1 MLDLSVIIVVSIFGI
16 IGYKRGFIKSILT
29 FGTSI
34 IALVLS
40 FIVYPMM
47 TMLLRITPVYT
58 WIYQTISKKVE
69 DISFG
74 GGLQSQGDAITKNIT
89 WMPDILVEQVKN
101 NNNTAMYDLLG
112 ATNIKEYISL
122 YVTQMLMGMLALFL
136 TWVVLKIILTT
147 VIKLL
152 SGIIE
157 HLPIISTFNKQGG
170 LCLGIIK
177 GILML
182 SIVGLIIPI
191 LIEIPSIQSIYLEI
205 QSSYLSKWLYENNLV
220 IMVYNYLFHI

>member
-1 MLDLSVIIVVSIFGI
+1 
-16 IGYKRGFIKSILT
+16 
-29 FGTSI
+29 
-34 IALVLS
+34 
-40 FIVYPMM
+40 
-47 TMLLRITPVYT
+47 
-58 WIYQTISKKVE
+58 
-69 DISFG
+69 
-74 GGLQSQGDAITKNIT
+74 
-89 WMPDILVEQVKN
+89 
-101 NNNTAMYDLLG
+101 MYDLLG

-170 LCLGIIK
+170 GCLGIIK

-205 QSSYLSKWLYENNLV
+205 QSSYLSKWLYENNLI

>member
-16 IGYKRGFIKSILT
+16 IGYRRGFIKSILT

-205 QSSYLSKWLYENNLV
+205 QSSYLSKWLYENNLI

>member
-16 IGYKRGFIKSILT
+16 IGYRRGFIKSILT

-157 HLPIISTFNKQGG
+157 HLPIISIFNKQGG

-205 QSSYLSKWLYENNLV
+205 QSSYLSKWLYENNLI

>member
-157 HLPIISTFNKQGG
+157 HLPIISIFNKQGG

-205 QSSYLSKWLYENNLV
+205 QSSYLSKWLYENNLI

>member
-191 LIEIPSIQSIYLEI
+191 LIEIPSIQRIYLEI

>member
-47 TMLLRITPVYT
+47 TMLLRITPIYT

-74 GGLQSQGDAITKNIT
+74 GGLQSQGEAITKNIT

-136 TWVVLKIILTT
+136 TWVVLKIIITT

-170 LCLGIIK
+170 VCLGIIK

-205 QSSYLSKWLYENNLV
+205 QSSYLSKWLYENNLI

>member
-170 LCLGIIK
+170 GCLGIIK

-205 QSSYLSKWLYENNLV
+205 QSSYLSKWLYENNLI

>member
-101 NNNTAMYDLLG
+101 NNNTVMYDLLG

-205 QSSYLSKWLYENNLV
+205 QSSYLSKWLYENNLI

>member
-1 MLDLSVIIVVSIFGI
+1 MLDLSVIMVVSIFGI
-16 IGYKRGFIKSILT
+16 IGYRRGFIKSILT

-122 YVTQMLMGMLALFL
+122 YVTQKLMGMLALFL

-205 QSSYLSKWLYENNLV
+205 QSSYLSKWLYENNLI

>member
-205 QSSYLSKWLYENNLV
+205 QSSYLSKWLYENNLI

>member
-16 IGYKRGFIKSILT
+16 VGYKRGFIKSVLT
-29 FGTSI
+29 FATSI

-58 WIYQTISKKVE
+58 WIYQAISKKVE

-89 WMPDILVEQVKN
+89 WMPNILVEQVKN

-112 ATNIKEYISL
+112 ATNIREYISL
-122 YVTQMLMGMLALFL
+122 YVTQMLIGMLALFL

-205 QSSYLSKWLYENNLV
+205 QSSYLSKWLYENNLI

>member
-89 WMPDILVEQVKN
+89 WMPDILIEQVKN

-205 QSSYLSKWLYENNLV
+205 QSSYLSKWLYENNLI